1 MTFPYEQLVEAAK
14 QMINE
19 AGVPCV
25 LVVKEM
31 AEDAEEWDEPT
42 VEKRYPFVG
51 AFLSPKEKMI
61 GGSLVAAGEMKV
73 LTYPMT
79 PPMTREKAMTARIER
94 TSPTGELE
102 VWTINEF
109 VDTRPASVSVLYTF
123 KVTR

>member
-19 AGVPCV
+19 AGVSCV

-94 TSPTGELE
+94 ASPTGELE